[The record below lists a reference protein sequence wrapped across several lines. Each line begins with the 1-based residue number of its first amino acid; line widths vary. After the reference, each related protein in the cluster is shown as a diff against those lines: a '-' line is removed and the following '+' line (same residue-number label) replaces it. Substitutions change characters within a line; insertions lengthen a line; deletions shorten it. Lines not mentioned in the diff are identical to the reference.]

1 MDWTD
6 FQLLYWFFKKSGKVL
21 YLGTP
26 EILRFAILNSKEVYY
41 ISPEKIDFKSPRLK
55 KFVESPQDFDLSLLP
70 KKLNRII
77 NFLPFNVVTS
87 FKIMS
92 RYLNLLEPEEK
103 ILIKL
108 QVPKKQAQY
117 TDIMINDLLP
127 PFNISRLAYLNIEG
141 YKYVIGK
148 KLRI

>member
-41 ISPEKIDFKSPRLK
+41 VSPEKIDFKSPRLK

-87 FKIMS
+87 FKVMS

-127 PFNISRLAYLNIEG
+127 SFNISKLSYLNIEG

-148 KLRI
+148 KL

>member
-41 ISPEKIDFKSPRLK
+41 VSPEKIDFKSPRLK

-87 FKIMS
+87 FKVMS

-127 PFNISRLAYLNIEG
+127 SFNISKLSYLNIEG